1 MTDKELEKI
10 YNEAYKAVYWTAMSL
25 LKNEADAE
33 DIVQDT
39 FVTLIESYD
48 TIQDKSKVI
57 PWLKKIAANKCLNR
71 LTRTKTDAAP
81 DEFFEDVEALPE
93 DFLPDSIVESEE
105 TRKIIMDIINNSLSE
120 DVRRTLILFYF
131 DEMSTK
137 EIAEAMGIPQ
147 GTVLW
152 RLSFAKKKIK
162 KEVEKYEDENNTK
175 LYGMAVPFLSKLFM
189 KEAEQV
195 IFKPM
200 PASLTTLSASGE
212 ASTSGAGTKMAAEA
226 VKKGTGIMMKK
237 GLIIGIAATVVV
249 VGAVAGITIGV
260 LSKKEDKNPS
270 KKDKTKIEQTE
281 DDIRATD
288 DSVWADPVDDTT
300 EETEETDETRPSKK
314 VTENS
319 IFVVMKDMTAEEC
332 IENIWKTANVRVGM
346 TKAEYDENL
355 IVPDD
360 MWYFKTLDDSFYWQA
375 NYSEECKGYITQLSV
390 GVAKDK
396 DPLAIK
402 ELNKMSCV
410 ELMVN
415 CKDEAFAKEL
425 FEAAIEKYKAEGY
438 VVKFDQDGVMSGSRV
453 MEFEGHGRSFRI
465 SYIPMQGFT
474 MDFKIP
480 ILTE

>member
-1 MTDKELEKI
+1 MTNKELEQI
-10 YNEAYKAVYWTAMSL
+10 YNEAYKAVYWTAFSL
-25 LKNEADAE
+25 LKNETDAE

-39 FVTLIESYD
+39 FVSLIESYD
-48 TIQDKSKVI
+48 SIEDKSKVTA
-57 PWLKKIAANKCLNR
+57 WLKKTAANKCLNR

-175 LYGMAVPFLSKLFM
+175 LYGMAIPFLSKLFM

-226 VKKGTGIMMKK
+226 AKKGTGIMMKK

-260 LSKKEDKNPS
+260 LSKKEDKKPS

-288 DSVWADPVDDTT
+288 DRVWADPVDDTT
-300 EETEETDETRPSKK
+300 EETEETKPSKK
-314 VTENS
+314 ITEDS
-319 IFVVMKDMTAEEC
+319 IFVVMKDMSAEEC
-332 IENIWKTANVRVGM
+332 ITNIWKTANVSVGM
-346 TKAEYDENL
+346 TKAEYENNL
-355 IVPDD
+355 ITPDD
-360 MWYFKTLDDSFYWQA
+360 IWYFKTNDDSFYWQA
-375 NYSEECKGYITQLSV
+375 NYDKDCKAYMSQLAV

-396 DPLAIK
+396 STMAITG
-402 ELNKMSCV
+402 LNEMSCV
-410 ELMVN
+410 EVLVT
-415 CKDEAFAKEL
+415 CEDEEFAKEL
-425 FEAAIEKYKAEGY
+425 FEKAIEKYKADGY
-438 VVKFDQDGVMSGSRV
+438 VVKFDQPGALIGSRV

-465 SYIPMQGFT
+465 SYMPIQGFT
-474 MDFKIP
+474 LDFKIP